1 MDEKIKIFGVEDSSI
16 SEALKI
22 WVKQGNVMVVGLI
35 GPGTSRTLTAKWNNP
50 LMQSNLGNV
59 PGATNAAALLQLETG
74 NTSISTLN
82 TTQTWEGNE
91 STTFNLNMIFI
102 AQSNAN
108 KEVMQA
114 LQALEEF
121 ASPEVNAL
129 APGGRIPQPVSICIG
144 TKIALIDCVIE
155 SISMPLDKERDKDGN
170 LIRAE
175 VTLNVTTK
183 KMKNQS
189 EVASTWSSSQIAF
202 NK

>member
-1 MDEKIKIFGVEDSSI
+1 MALYGVQDESI
-16 SEALKI
+16 SEHLKI
-22 WVKQGNVMVVGLI
+22 WVKQGDIQVAGII
-35 GPGTSRTLTAKWNNP
+35 GPGTSKTLTAKWNNP
-50 LMQSNLGNV
+50 LMQSSLGNV
-59 PGATNAAALLQLETG
+59 PGAANAAALLQASTG
-74 NTSISTLN
+74 NTSLSTLN
-82 TTQTWEGNE
+82 TVQTWEGNE

-102 AQSNAN
+102 AQSDAVN
-108 KEVMQA
+108 EVMKA

-121 ASPEVNAL
+121 ASPEVNSL
-129 APGGRIPQPVSICIG
+129 QPGGRIPQTVSICIG
-144 TKIALIDCVIE
+144 MKLAITDCVIE

-189 EVASTWSSSQIAF
+189 EVAATWSSSQIAF

>member
-1 MDEKIKIFGVEDSSI
+1 MPTFGVEDTSI

-22 WVKQGNVMVVGLI
+22 WVKQGDNQVVGII

-50 LMQSNLGNV
+50 LMQANAGSVAGLDTVANMAQV
-59 PGATNAAALLQLETG
+59 STGA
-74 NTSISTLN
+74 TSISTLN
-82 TTQTWEGNE
+82 TTQVWEGNE

-189 EVASTWSSSQIAF
+189 EVAATWSSSQIAF